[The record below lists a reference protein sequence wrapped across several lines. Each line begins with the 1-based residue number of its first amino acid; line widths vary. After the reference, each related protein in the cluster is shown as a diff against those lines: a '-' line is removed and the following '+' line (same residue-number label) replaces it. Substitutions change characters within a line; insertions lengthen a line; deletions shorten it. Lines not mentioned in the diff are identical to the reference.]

1 MRYKEAVRGSQAQMP
16 DDIETNGNRVY
27 ARANIRRI
35 DEEDTED
42 QPGFHGWEYDE
53 AILTRE
59 EFDALKAL
67 NPPFRDHEWNAA
79 LRTAERRA
87 RYERMDPK
95 VASLRRLI
103 DLGIETESNRA
114 RLTNILTYCEAV
126 TATQDQPG
134 YPMEVEYPAEPDGTQ
149 TTGFRA

>member
-1 MRYKEAVRGSQAQMP
+1 MRYREAVRGSQAQMP
-16 DDIETNGNRVY
+16 DDIETNGSRVY
-27 ARANIRRI
+27 ARANIHRI

-59 EFDALKAL
+59 EYDALKAL
-67 NPPFRDHEWNAA
+67 NPPFQDYEWNAA

-103 DLGIETESNRA
+103 DLDPDDAEAKSKLATIQTYCKAVTDTQNRA
-114 RLTNILTYCEAV
+114 
-126 TATQDQPG
+126 G
-134 YPMEVEYPAEPDGTQ
+134 YPQNVEYPDEPTP
-149 TTGFRA
+149 

>member
-1 MRYKEAVRGSQAQMP
+1 MRYREAVRGSQAQMP
-16 DDIETNGNRVY
+16 DDIETNGSRVY
-27 ARANIRRI
+27 ARANIHRI

-59 EFDALKAL
+59 EYDALKAL
-67 NPPFRDHEWNAA
+67 NPPFQDHEWNAA

-114 RLTNILTYCEAV
+114 RLTNIQEYCEAV
-126 TATQDQPG
+126 TATQDQEG
-134 YPMEVEYPAEPDGTQ
+134 YPLIVEYPTEPDGTQ

>member
-1 MRYKEAVRGSQAQMP
+1 MRYREGVRGTQAQMP
-16 DDIETNGNRVY
+16 EDIGMNGMRVY

-53 AILTRE
+53 AVLSSE
-59 EFDALKAL
+59 EYDALKSL
-67 NPPFRDHEWNAA
+67 TPPWSDSEWNAA

-95 VASLRRLI
+95 VMSLRRLI
-103 DLGIETESNRA
+103 DLGIDIESNKEKLA
-114 RLTNILTYCEAV
+114 SINAYCQAV
-126 TATQDQPG
+126 TETKHQ
-134 YPMEVEYPAEPDGTQ
+134 ERYPAEVIYPQ
-149 TTGFRA
+149 EPA